1 MALSLEE
8 VNQFKHAPVDGLLPV
23 IAHRWSPRSF
33 KETPIPAEHIQL
45 ILEAAR
51 WSASSSNVQ
60 PWRFLVGRKGSETH
74 TKIFSTLVAFNQSWA
89 GNPDLLI
96 FGFADQKDA
105 KGNINR
111 YAAYDLGQATA
122 TLILQAGALGLM
134 AHSMGGFDHN
144 AARQVFGFTEDHVL
158 GAVTA
163 IGYQDE
169 PSALTNEQVL
179 EREVAARERKPL
191 SEIALTA
198 LGQPLEF

>member
-1 MALSLEE
+1 
-8 VNQFKHAPVDGLLPV
+8 
-23 IAHRWSPRSF
+23 
-33 KETPIPAEHIQL
+33 
-45 ILEAAR
+45 
-51 WSASSSNVQ
+51 
-60 PWRFLVGRKGSETH
+60 
-74 TKIFSTLVAFNQSWA
+74 
-89 GNPDLLI
+89 
-96 FGFADQKDA
+96 
-105 KGNINR
+105 
-111 YAAYDLGQATA
+111 
-122 TLILQAGALGLM
+122 M